1 MTQFKYFIIPL
12 VIQRATLVVN
22 FNHGSLVR
30 FATGR
35 CSTRSFHTYG
45 FFNTWPTLTFLQQ
58 QCCILL
64 LKCLTAQAKVE
75 GGEGRVEW
83 FEYQKF
89 SDPPLKIIATW
100 NSISFLL
107 VEGNDEDR
115 DYRDFYEY
123 DDDDNGIKKAE
134 KCPDIN
140 LPRGLG
146 GPCKVSDF
154 CSNITCEVKV
164 GEKSATLIFKINQ
177 CDDPITATVTVKIQG
192 YAVDWSHT
200 FKDGE
205 KIKLPLGKESG
216 VMAQGS
222 VSLLVVLKREGKKLH
237 FKVTCLL
244 YITLLHCKGG
254 GK

>member
-1 MTQFKYFIIPL
+1 M
-12 VIQRATLVVN
+12 
-22 FNHGSLVR
+22 
-30 FATGR
+30 
-35 CSTRSFHTYG
+35 
-45 FFNTWPTLTFLQQ
+45 
-58 QCCILL
+58 
-64 LKCLTAQAKVE
+64 
-75 GGEGRVEW
+75 
-83 FEYQKF
+83 
-89 SDPPLKIIATW
+89 
-100 NSISFLL
+100 
-107 VEGNDEDR
+107 EGNDEDR

-164 GEKSATLIFKINQ
+164 WEKSATLIFKINQ

-205 KIKLPLGKESG
+205 KIKFPLGKESG

-254 GK
+254 GGVAGEKRVRG

>member
-1 MTQFKYFIIPL
+1 M
-12 VIQRATLVVN
+12 
-22 FNHGSLVR
+22 
-30 FATGR
+30 
-35 CSTRSFHTYG
+35 
-45 FFNTWPTLTFLQQ
+45 
-58 QCCILL
+58 
-64 LKCLTAQAKVE
+64 
-75 GGEGRVEW
+75 
-83 FEYQKF
+83 
-89 SDPPLKIIATW
+89 
-100 NSISFLL
+100 
-107 VEGNDEDR
+107 EGNDEDR

-205 KIKLPLGKESG
+205 KIKFPLGKESG

-254 GK
+254 GSSR

>member
-1 MTQFKYFIIPL
+1 M
-12 VIQRATLVVN
+12 
-22 FNHGSLVR
+22 
-30 FATGR
+30 
-35 CSTRSFHTYG
+35 
-45 FFNTWPTLTFLQQ
+45 
-58 QCCILL
+58 
-64 LKCLTAQAKVE
+64 
-75 GGEGRVEW
+75 
-83 FEYQKF
+83 
-89 SDPPLKIIATW
+89 
-100 NSISFLL
+100 
-107 VEGNDEDR
+107 EGNDEDR

-205 KIKLPLGKESG
+205 KIKFPLGKESG

-244 YITLLHCKGG
+244 YITLLHCRGG
-254 GK
+254 EVAGEKRVRG